1 MSGPKRT
8 SKGGRQ
14 PTSRQAG
21 PRTRRDALLVPTAEA
36 TERAVPVVSNKRD
49 NTLVSA
55 AREGLP
61 HASASISDEVTPTL
75 ASATGGH
82 VALAARALTPPP
94 ASSRDISRRDDA
106 GEMSDDSVPV
116 RPDRLQAAWERIR
129 SLTPEAWLW
138 IGVLALAAL
147 LRFWGLGDKPLHHD
161 ESMHAYFSLTFAQS
175 ASNYAYD
182 PLLHGPFQFHAE
194 GLMFS
199 IIMTLQHIFAA
210 RAIGNPWINDT
221 TARFVP
227 ALFGLAIVALPYG
240 LRRELGR
247 TGALIAAFLLAVS
260 PSFVYFSR
268 FLRED
273 IYFNFFIFAMVV
285 CAVRYAHKRTLGW
298 FVALTAASVLAYTTF
313 EGIFLT
319 LVIFLGFL
327 GLLLIWEL
335 SHTAARVIPA
345 TLTERQ
351 RLFFGRAGLI
361 TLAGG
366 LAGVLALVG
375 LRTLNQLAVQITT
388 NTAQSDQA
396 VRRLED
402 NSVAVVLWVS
412 ILIALLVIAAL
423 VWQMLVE
430 EHPVVATE
438 AGGSAQE
445 LASPPLLSMTPT
457 VARIDAALHAPGRGI
472 AAVRTGLDSDRQ
484 PFLRLLTGISWTQ
497 WFVAFVVGWLIFAGL
512 FWIFPGAFISDGTVV
527 KNFSDGFQRGIGRG
541 IWQGLYYWLQQ
552 QHVARGG
559 QPWYYYLLLIP
570 LYEQLAVV
578 FGLAGIVYSFLRPTR
593 FRLFLVWWFVGS
605 LVLYSWASE
614 KMPWLAIHILLP
626 LMLLAAIALDVVLKG
641 CYALIQRLADR
652 DFAALRAAPAR
663 PAGVVLAGL
672 LALFLLVPMLN
683 GMLILSQRDAAN
695 GPQEMLVYVQTTP
708 DVDHIMSYIAQADK
722 TLYGGRHEISIGVG
736 PGQEWPFYWYLRDYP
751 NTRFQYQAGTK
762 GTPPVD
768 VMILDPGGQQTGADA
783 QGFLALHPTGYQTR
797 QYRLRAWWDE
807 NYKPAPPAHP
817 DANSQFI
824 VYGVGLGN
832 YLTYGSFPPAKG
844 AHFDLATAAGRV
856 WAWVWTR
863 QPLGDVHGSTDF
875 VTIVRDGMPKLPAPT
890 PPQQ

>member
-14 PTSRQAG
+14 PAAARQAG
-21 PRTRRDALLVPTAEA
+21 PRTRRDALLVPKTEA
-36 TERAVPVVSNKRD
+36 TSQATPSERD
-49 NTLVSA
+49 DTLATAAHDGSA
-55 AREGLP
+55 HTA
-61 HASASISDEVTPTL
+61 ASTSGDVTPTL
-75 ASATGGH
+75 APASGGY
-82 VALAARALTPPP
+82 VAVAARALTPPP
-94 ASSRDISRRDDA
+94 ASSREVARRDDD
-106 GEMSDDSVPV
+106 GEMLDGAPI
-116 RPDRLQAAWERIR
+116 RPDRLQAAWGRIR
-129 SLTPEAWLW
+129 SLSFESWLW

-175 ASNYAYD
+175 AANYAYD

-285 CAVRYAHKRTLGW
+285 CAVRYAHRRTLGW
-298 FVALTAASVLAYTTF
+298 FVALTAATVLAYTTF

-319 LVIFLGFL
+319 LLIFLGFL

-335 SHTAARVIPA
+335 SHTAARAIPA

-361 TLAGG
+361 ALASG
-366 LAGVLALVG
+366 LAGVAALIG
-375 LRTLNQLAVQITT
+375 LRTLNQIAVQITT

-402 NSVAVVLWVS
+402 NTVAVVLWVS
-412 ILIALLVIAAL
+412 ILIALLVIAGL

-430 EHPVVATE
+430 EHPAVAPET
-438 AGGSAQE
+438 GGDQLPSA
-445 LASPPLLSMTPT
+445 PPLLAMTPT
-457 VARIDAALHAPGRGI
+457 VARIDAAIHAPGRGI
-472 AAVRTGLDSDRQ
+472 AAVRARLDPDRQ

-497 WFVAFVVGWLIFAGL
+497 WFIAFVVGWLIFAGL
-512 FWIFPGAFISDGTVV
+512 FWIFPGAFVSDGTVV
-527 KNFSDGFQRGIGRG
+527 RSFSDGFQRGVGRG

-593 FRLFLVWWFVGS
+593 FRLFLVWWFLGS

-663 PAGVVLAGL
+663 PAGVALAGL

-695 GPQEMLVYVQTTP
+695 GPQEMMVYVQTTQ

-722 TLYGGRHEISIGVG
+722 KLYGGTHQISIGVG
-736 PGQEWPFYWYLRDYP
+736 PGQEWPFYWYLLNYP
-751 NTRFQYQAGTK
+751 NTHFQYQAGSKTA
-762 GTPPVD
+762 PPVD
-768 VMILDPGGQQTGADA
+768 VMILDPGGQANGADA
-783 QGFLALHPTGYQTR
+783 QGFLKLYPTGYQTQ

-807 NYKPAPPAHP
+807 TYKPARPPHP
-817 DANSQFI
+817 DAESQFI
-824 VYGVGLGN
+824 IYGVGLGN

-875 VTIVRDGMPKLPAPT
+875 VTIVRDGMPRLPAPT